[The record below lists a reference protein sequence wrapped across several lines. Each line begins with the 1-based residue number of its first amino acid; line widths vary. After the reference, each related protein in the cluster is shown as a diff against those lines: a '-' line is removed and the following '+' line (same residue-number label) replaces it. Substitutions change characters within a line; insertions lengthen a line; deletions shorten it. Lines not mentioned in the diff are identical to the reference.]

1 MPELSEKRSLALA
14 YDSSMP
20 APIVVAKGRGR
31 TAERIEKIAL
41 EAGVPIV
48 SDGIVYASLE
58 PLDLGE
64 FVPPEY
70 WEIVARVLVFIRKV
84 PI

>member
-1 MPELSEKRSLALA
+1 MPELADKRSIAVA
-14 YDSSMP
+14 YDISLP
-20 APIVVAKGRGR
+20 APIIVAKGRGR
-31 TAERIEKIAL
+31 AAERIEKLADA
-41 EAGVPIV
+41 AGVPIV
-48 SDGIVYASLE
+48 RDGIVYASLE

-84 PI
+84 RK

>member
-1 MPELSEKRSLALA
+1 MPKIADKKSLALA
-14 YDSSMP
+14 YDASLP

-31 TAERIEKIAL
+31 TAERIERVADA
-41 EAGVPIV
+41 AGVPIV
-48 SDGIVYASLE
+48 RDGNVYSSLE
-58 PLDLGE
+58 PLDVGE

-84 PI
+84 RK